1 MQTKL
6 IELLN
11 EKNLKYKDI
20 ANILNISEKQM
31 GYKIRGKVPFKSN
44 EMFALSKYFR
54 LPLDDIF
61 LDKMC
66 QNGTKSKQE

>member
-11 EKNLKYKDI
+11 DRNLKYKDI
-20 ANILNISEKQM
+20 ASLLNISEKQM

-44 EMFALSKYFR
+44 EMFILSNYFG

-61 LDKMC
+61 LDKMY
-66 QNGTKSKQE
+66 QNGTSNNQE

>member
-11 EKNLKYKDI
+11 DRNLKYKDI
-20 ANILNISEKQM
+20 ANILNISEKQT

-44 EMFALSKYFR
+44 EMFILSNYFG

-61 LDKMC
+61 LNKMC
-66 QNGTKSKQE
+66 QNGTNQKQE